1 MLRRFDY
8 KPAMTVTKYPTQA
21 LRDDFL
27 GWQCRIRQI
36 AMRTDG
42 GRPSP
47 GMRPRV
53 LRSSGEEM
61 ARALTVLMV
70 PKEPYESTSFFR
82 FQVMRTQDP
91 RDLYQR
97 GLTYLQADYF
107 QQPQTFSDR
116 LTAVLDSTSPL
127 AATLLAEKTCV
138 LEFDQFSQVFR
149 IPCAVRR
156 LGERDEAREASLW
169 HNRIFNPSLPD
180 DVLVLELKP
189 DWSKVVASV

>member
-1 MLRRFDY
+1 MR
-8 KPAMTVTKYPTQA
+8 KPIMATKTSTSSF
-21 LRDDFL
+21 RDDFL

-36 AMRTDG
+36 AMRADG

-53 LRSSGEEM
+53 LRASGVEI
-61 ARALTVLMV
+61 ARALTVLLV
-70 PKEPYESTSFFR
+70 PKEPDESTSFFR

-97 GLTYLQADYF
+97 GLAYLQADYF
-107 QQPQTFSDR
+107 HQPEKFSDR
-116 LTAVLDSTSPL
+116 LTAVLDNASAL

-138 LEFDQFSQVFR
+138 LEFEQFSQVFR
-149 IPCAVRR
+149 LPCAVRR
-156 LGERDEAREASLW
+156 LGQRDEARAASLW
-169 HNRIFNPSLPD
+169 HNRIFNPALPD

-189 DWSKVVASV
+189 DWAKAVASV

>member
-1 MLRRFDY
+1 MKETSR
-8 KPAMTVTKYPTQA
+8 KHAPTEMM
-21 LRDDFL
+21 RDDFIA
-27 GWQCRIRQI
+27 WQCRLRQI
-36 AMRTDG
+36 AMRADG

-53 LRSSGEEM
+53 LRASGEEM
-61 ARALTVLMV
+61 AGALTVLIV
-70 PKEPYESTSFFR
+70 PKEPDESTSFFR

-97 GLTYLQADYF
+97 GLAYLQADYF
-107 QQPQTFSDR
+107 HQPQNFSDR
-116 LTAVLDSTSPL
+116 MTAVLGAASAL

-138 LEFDQFSQVFR
+138 LEFEQFSQVFR
-149 IPCAVRR
+149 LPCAVRR
-156 LGERDEAREASLW
+156 LGQRDEARAASLW

-189 DWSKVVASV
+189 DWDKAVASV

>member
-1 MLRRFDY
+1 MKETSR
-8 KPAMTVTKYPTQA
+8 KHAPTEMM
-21 LRDDFL
+21 RDDFIA
-27 GWQCRIRQI
+27 WQCRLRQI
-36 AMRTDG
+36 AMRADG

-53 LRSSGEEM
+53 LRASGEEM
-61 ARALTVLMV
+61 AGALTVLIV
-70 PKEPYESTSFFR
+70 PKEPDESTSFFR

-107 QQPQTFSDR
+107 HQPQKFSDR
-116 LTAVLDSTSPL
+116 MTAVLSAASAL
-127 AATLLAEKTCV
+127 AGTLLAEKTCV
-138 LEFDQFSQVFR
+138 LEFEQFSQVFR
-149 IPCAVRR
+149 LPCAVRR
-156 LGERDEAREASLW
+156 LGQRDEARAASLW

-189 DWSKVVASV
+189 DWDKSVASV

>member
-1 MLRRFDY
+1 MAVRRLVSQSLRE
-8 KPAMTVTKYPTQA
+8 
-21 LRDDFL
+21 DFL

-53 LRSSGEEM
+53 LRASGEEI
-61 ARALTVLMV
+61 APALTVLLV
-70 PKEPYESTSFFR
+70 PKRPEESTAFFR
-82 FQVMRTQDP
+82 FQVMRTHDR

-107 QQPQTFSDR
+107 QQPKEFSDR
-116 LTAVLDSTSPL
+116 MTAVLDSASAL
-127 AATLLAEKTCV
+127 AATLLAGKTCV

-149 IPCAVRR
+149 IPCAVRS

-180 DVLVLELKP
+180 DAVVLELKP
-189 DWSKVVASV
+189 DWAKTVASL

>member
-1 MLRRFDY
+1 MAARRL
-8 KPAMTVTKYPTQA
+8 VSQS

-53 LRSSGEEM
+53 LRASGEEITGG
-61 ARALTVLMV
+61 LTILIL
-70 PKEPYESTSFFR
+70 PKEPDASTSFFR
-82 FQVMRTQDP
+82 FQVMRSQDP
-91 RDLYQR
+91 RDVYQR

-107 QQPQTFSDR
+107 QQPETFSDR
-116 LTAVLDSTSPL
+116 MTVVLERSSPL

-156 LGERDEAREASLW
+156 LAKRNDAREASLW

-180 DVLVLELKP
+180 DVVVLELKP
-189 DWSKVVASV
+189 DWTKTVASV

>member
-1 MLRRFDY
+1 M
-8 KPAMTVTKYPTQA
+8 KASAETMCE
-21 LRDDFL
+21 DFL

-36 AMRTDG
+36 AMRADG

-53 LRSSGEEM
+53 LRASGEEM
-61 ARALTVLMV
+61 AQALTVLLV
-70 PKEPYESTSFFR
+70 PKAPDESTSFFR

-97 GLTYLQADYF
+97 GLAYLQADYF
-107 QQPQTFSDR
+107 HQPQNFSDR
-116 LTAVLDSTSPL
+116 MTAVLDSASAL

-149 IPCAVRR
+149 LPCAVRR
-156 LGERDEAREASLW
+156 LGERDEARVASLW
-169 HNRIFNPSLPD
+169 HNRIFNPSLTD
-180 DVLVLELKP
+180 DALVLELKP
-189 DWSKVVASV
+189 DWAKAVASV